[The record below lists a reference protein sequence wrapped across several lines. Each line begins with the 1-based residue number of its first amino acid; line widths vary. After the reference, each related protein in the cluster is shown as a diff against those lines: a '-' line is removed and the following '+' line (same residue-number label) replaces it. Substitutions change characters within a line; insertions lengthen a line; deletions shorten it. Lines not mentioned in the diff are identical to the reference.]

1 MAGVEFGPIV
11 DTRWNSRFTRR
22 RAYRVQKRG
31 IESVYK
37 KERESGACT
46 GCTSARIRCTETID
60 VTTDPPTAR
69 EFVVLSPPA
78 HA

>member
-1 MAGVEFGPIV
+1 M
-11 DTRWNSRFTRR
+11 
-22 RAYRVQKRG
+22 QKRG

-60 VTTDPPTAR
+60 VTTDPPTTR